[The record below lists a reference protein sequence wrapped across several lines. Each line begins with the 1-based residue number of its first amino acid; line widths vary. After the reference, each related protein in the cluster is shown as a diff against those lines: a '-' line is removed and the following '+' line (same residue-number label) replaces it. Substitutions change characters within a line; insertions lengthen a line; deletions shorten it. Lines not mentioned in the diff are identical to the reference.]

1 MCALAGVSVV
11 ARFVGEVK
19 ERQFSISSIPA
30 DIYLLDMTVDMG
42 ISEYLYC
49 SEQRIIGFAANG
61 LTYQ

>member
-42 ISEYLYC
+42 ISEYLYTVLN
-49 SEQRIIGFAANG
+49 SA
-61 LTYQ
+61 L